1 MWRPA
6 WEDAA
11 VGFAILAMAVVLGY
25 QTTLVPASAYA
36 KVGPTVFPWAVTAML
51 ALLGV
56 VLTIQ
61 GLLGGW
67 PHDGEAGEFDLPG
80 LAWLLLGLALNVAL
94 IERLGFIIASTA
106 LFACTARAFGSLRPA
121 RDAAIGFLVALLAYA
136 GFDRVLG
143 YQIGSGII
151 ESLF

>member
-11 VGFAILAMAVVLGY
+11 VVFAILAMAVVLGY

-67 PHDGEAGEFDLPG
+67 PHDGSTPSG
-80 LAWLLLGLALNVAL
+80 
-94 IERLGFIIASTA
+94 AS
-106 LFACTARAFGSLRPA
+106 P
-121 RDAAIGFLVALLAYA
+121 
-136 GFDRVLG
+136 
-143 YQIGSGII
+143 
-151 ESLF
+151 